1 MLGGDVKIAVAS
13 LRRSKWRSGLAMFG
27 IIIGI
32 VSVVTIVSLGEGMK
46 KQIVGQINR
55 LGNDLITVRPGKVV
69 SRDNKGNI
77 TKVDIASN
85 VGFGAGSL
93 SERDYDVIK
102 NTPNIGIAV
111 PISLISANVRIDDKQ
126 YDNGYVIGTNQ
137 DLPAALKQKITYGT
151 FFSANESKK
160 RVAIVGKTVA
170 EEFFQENVPTGMTF
184 TIHGQEFVVR
194 GVFDKFEI
202 SPLGLSPD
210 YNRAIFIPYE
220 VGGDLTGGNSQLSQV
235 LVRPKDPSQTG
246 ALISSINERLLEVH
260 DKQNDFTILKQDE
273 NLTVTGDILNLLTG
287 FIAGIAAISLIV
299 GGVGIMNIML
309 VAVTERT
316 REIGIRKAVG
326 ATNHQI
332 LRQFMIEATVLSVV
346 GGVIGIILSLLC
358 NYIIRVM
365 TDLRPAITWQIFLV
379 ATGVSLL
386 IGIIFGIA
394 PAAKAASRDPIEALR
409 YE

>member
-13 LRRSKWRSGLAMFG
+13 LRRSKWRSVLAMFG

-55 LGNDLITVRPGKVV
+55 LGNDLITVKPGKVV

-77 TKVDIASN
+77 TKVNIASN

-102 NTPNIGIAV
+102 NTPDIGIAV
-111 PISLISANVRIDDKQ
+111 PISLVSANARIDDRQ
-126 YDNGYVIGTNQ
+126 YDSGYIIGTNQ
-137 DLPAALKQKITYGT
+137 DLPSAFSQKITYGT
-151 FFSANESKK
+151 FFTSNESKK
-160 RVAIVGKTVA
+160 RVAIVGRTVA

-184 TIHGQEFVVR
+184 NIHGQEFVVR
-194 GVFDKFEI
+194 GVFDKFET

-220 VGGDLTGGNSQLSQV
+220 VGRDLTGGNSQLNQV

-246 ALISSINERLLEVH
+246 TLISSLNARLLDSH

-273 NLTVTGDILNLLTG
+273 NLAVTSDILNLLTG

-326 ATNHQI
+326 ATN
-332 LRQFMIEATVLSVV
+332 
-346 GGVIGIILSLLC
+346 
-358 NYIIRVM
+358 
-365 TDLRPAITWQIFLV
+365 
-379 ATGVSLL
+379 
-386 IGIIFGIA
+386 
-394 PAAKAASRDPIEALR
+394 
-409 YE
+409 

>member
-77 TKVDIASN
+77 TKVNIASN

-102 NTPNIGIAV
+102 NTPDIGIAV
-111 PISLISANVRIDDKQ
+111 PISLVSANARIDDRQ
-126 YDNGYVIGTNQ
+126 YDSGYIIGTNQ
-137 DLPAALKQKITYGT
+137 DLPSAFSQKITYGT
-151 FFSANESKK
+151 FFTSNESKK
-160 RVAIVGKTVA
+160 RVAIVGRTVA

-184 TIHGQEFVVR
+184 NIHGQEFVVR
-194 GVFDKFEI
+194 GVFDKFET

-220 VGGDLTGGNSQLSQV
+220 VGRDLTGGNSQLNQV

-246 ALISSINERLLEVH
+246 TLISSLNARLLDSH

-273 NLTVTGDILNLLTG
+273 NLAVTSDILNLLTG

-346 GGVIGIILSLLC
+346 GGVAGIILSLIC
-358 NYIIRVM
+358 NYTIRVS
-365 TDLRPAITWQIFLV
+365 TDLQPAITWQIFLL
-379 ATGVSLL
+379 ATGISLI
-386 IGIIFGIA
+386 IGVIFGIA